1 MSMSDFVKTLTDD
14 QRAALLIALTGDN
27 FKGEVVEEPLN
38 THPPFIDTSR
48 WQHEEPV
55 SEAVDGP
62 ADFTMDKGRT
72 NKQRTPIVARENTW
86 KDTGEA
92 RDIKTPE
99 VTKTPRN
106 RQPAK
111 KKEVKCHACG
121 KTFMVNPSVMF
132 GEYYRCDRCCG
143 VA

>member
-1 MSMSDFVKTLTDD
+1 MSMNEFVDTLTDE
-14 QRAALLIALTGDN
+14 QRAALLKALTGDD
-27 FKGEVVEEPLN
+27 FKPEVRKSETSPS
-38 THPPFIDTSR
+38 DSSR

-55 SEAVDGP
+55 SEAVDG
-62 ADFTMDKGRT
+62 DFTMNKGRT

-92 RDIKTPE
+92 KDITTPE
-99 VTKTPRN
+99 VTRTPRN
-106 RQPAK
+106 RQPPK
-111 KKEVKCHACG
+111 KKEVRCHSCG
-121 KTFMVNPSVMF
+121 KTFSVSPSVMF